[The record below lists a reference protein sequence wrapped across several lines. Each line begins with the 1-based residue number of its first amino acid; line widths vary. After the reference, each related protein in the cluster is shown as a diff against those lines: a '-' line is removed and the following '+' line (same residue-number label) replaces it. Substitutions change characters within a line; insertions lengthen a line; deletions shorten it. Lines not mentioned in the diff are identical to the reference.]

1 MMRPLE
7 VIMNVP
13 CKALAAIIAA
23 LTFMPAALVAGP
35 PDPTSP
41 KLYHWVGAD
50 GKDHYGDVLPPEALT
65 QARQEISKTSGM
77 TLKQIDRT
85 LTPEERAAAQ
95 AKADADAKAA
105 EAIEKAKQNDQ
116 VLLASYPTEAEL
128 KRAYD
133 ERISSLTETL
143 KATRIGMQSQK
154 EGFSSLLIAASNLEL
169 SNKPVNAKLATSIK
183 STHDLMREQQTNETQ
198 QEAQVAKLLEESAAT
213 MEHYRSLQAAAAAAE
228 HGGTSSTPPPAPV
241 PPPKG

>member
-1 MMRPLE
+1 MRSLE
-7 VIMNVP
+7 ASMNTP
-13 CKALAAIIAA
+13 CKTFAVIIAA
-23 LTFMPAALVAGP
+23 SLFASAVLAAEP
-35 PDPTSP
+35 PPSGP

-77 TLKQIDRT
+77 TIKQVDRT

-116 VLLASYPTEAEL
+116 VLLASYPSEAEL

-143 KATRIGMQSQK
+143 KATRIGLQGQQ
-154 EGFSSLLIAASNLEL
+154 EGLSSLLIAASTLEL
-169 SNKPVNAKLATSIK
+169 SNKPVNAKLAASIK
-183 STHDLMREQQTNETQ
+183 STHALLLEEQTSETQ
-198 QEAQVAKLLEESAAT
+198 QETQVAKLLQESAAT
-213 MEHYRSLQAAAAAAE
+213 MEHYRSLQAAAAERAA
-228 HGGTSSTPPPAPV
+228 TPPPPPPPAA
-241 PPPKG
+241 PPKG

>member
-1 MMRPLE
+1 MRPLE
-7 VIMNVP
+7 AIMNIP
-13 CKALAAIIAA
+13 CKTLAAIVAALLFTPGALAAE
-23 LTFMPAALVAGP
+23 PASS
-35 PDPTSP
+35 TP

-77 TLKQIDRT
+77 TIKQIDRA

-95 AKADADAKAA
+95 AKVDADAKAA

-116 VLLASYPTEAEL
+116 VLLASYPSEAEL

-143 KATRIGMQSQK
+143 KATRIGLQSQQQ
-154 EGFSSLLIAASNLEL
+154 GLSSLLIAASNLEL
-169 SNKPVNAKLATSIK
+169 SNKPVDAKLAASIK
-183 STHDLMREQQTNETQ
+183 STHALLLEQQTSATQ
-198 QEAQVAKLLEESAAT
+198 QEIQVAKLLEESAAT
-213 MEHYRSLQAAAAAAE
+213 MEHYRALEAAAAARAATP
-228 HGGTSSTPPPAPV
+228 GTTPPPPAPA
-241 PPPKG
+241 PPNG

>member
-1 MMRPLE
+1 MRPLE
-7 VIMNVP
+7 VIVNVP
-13 CKALAAIIAA
+13 CNTLAAIIAT
-23 LTFMPAALVAGP
+23 LLFIPAALAA
-35 PDPTSP
+35 DQTAP

-77 TLKQIDRT
+77 TIKQVDRM

-105 EAIEKAKQNDQ
+105 EAIEKAKQDDQ
-116 VLLASYPTEAEL
+116 VLLASYPSEAEL

-143 KATRIGMQSQK
+143 KATKIGLDSQRQ
-154 EGFSSLLIAASNLEL
+154 GLSSLLITASNLEL
-169 SNKPVNAKLATSIK
+169 SDKPVSAKLAASIL
-183 STHDLMREQQTNETQ
+183 STHALLLEQQASETQ
-198 QEAQVAKLLEESAAT
+198 QEIQVAKLLQESTAT
-213 MEHYRSLQAAAAAAE
+213 MEHYRAIQAAAAE
-228 HGGTSSTPPPAPV
+228 HAGAPPPTPPPAS
-241 PPPKG
+241 PPKG

>member
-1 MMRPLE
+1 
-7 VIMNVP
+7 MNLP
-13 CKALAAIIAA
+13 CKILAAITAA
-23 LTFMPAALVAGP
+23 MLFTPAAFAAK
-35 PDPTSP
+35 PTATATTTP

-77 TLKQIDRT
+77 TIKQVERA

-105 EAIEKAKQNDQ
+105 EAIAKAKQNDQ
-116 VLLASYPTEAEL
+116 VLLASYPSEADL

-143 KATRIGMQSQK
+143 KATRIGLLSQQQ
-154 EGFSSLLIAASNLEL
+154 GLSSLLIAASNLEL
-169 SNKPVNAKLATSIK
+169 SNKPVDAKLAASIK
-183 STHDLMREQQTNETQ
+183 STHVLLLEQQTSATQ
-198 QEAQVAKLLEESAAT
+198 QEVQVAKLLQESSAT
-213 MEHYRSLQAAAAAAE
+213 MEHYRALQAAAAE
-228 HGGTSSTPPPAPV
+228 HAGTPPPPAPA
-241 PPPKG
+241 PTPDPPKG

>member
-1 MMRPLE
+1 M
-7 VIMNVP
+7 IMPPKTLATILAALLFAPV
-13 CKALAAIIAA
+13 ALAGD
-23 LTFMPAALVAGP
+23 PAAPSG
-35 PDPTSP
+35 P

-65 QARQEISKTSGM
+65 RARQEISKSSGM
-77 TLKQIDRT
+77 TIKSVERA

-116 VLLASYPTEAEL
+116 VLLASYPSEAEL

-143 KATRIGMQSQK
+143 KATRIGVQSQQ
-154 EGFSSLLIAASNLEL
+154 EGLSSLLIAASNLEL
-169 SNKPVNAKLATSIK
+169 SDKPVNAKLATSIK
-183 STHDLMREQQTNETQ
+183 STHALLLQQQASETQ
-198 QEAQVAKLLEESAAT
+198 QESQVAKLLQESAAT
-213 MEHYRSLQAAAAAAE
+213 MEHYRSLEAAAAAAAAAA
-228 HGGTSSTPPPAPV
+228 HSGAPPTPPPP
-241 PPPKG
+241 PGPPKG